1 MTRPPIFDST
11 EGAAE
16 YLAQHDKL
24 SFYLTVTQYSRFV
37 EFLAETADGDA
48 SLPAIL
54 LEFFRGEIERFDE
67 IVSGGNE

>member
-11 EGAAE
+11 ADAAE

-24 SFYLTVTQYSRFV
+24 SSYLSVSQYARLI
-37 EFLAETADGDA
+37 EFLAETADGDI

-54 LEFFRGEIERFDE
+54 TAFFRGEIERFDE
-67 IVSGGNE
+67 ITNGV